1 MPYHISKQQIGGSW
15 LSQFKVFEKLR
26 RSDDTAANGEHAK
39 KRGEGFASCDQRTV
53 KRKRREH
60 DCRLPSN
67 LYHISMKTVEV
78 AEDEQDLKR
87 EKVAYAIT
95 NLLKK
100 CLPSWDS

>member
-1 MPYHISKQQIGGSW
+1 
-15 LSQFKVFEKLR
+15 
-26 RSDDTAANGEHAK
+26 
-39 KRGEGFASCDQRTV
+39 
-53 KRKRREH
+53 
-60 DCRLPSN
+60 
-67 LYHISMKTVEV
+67 MKTVEV